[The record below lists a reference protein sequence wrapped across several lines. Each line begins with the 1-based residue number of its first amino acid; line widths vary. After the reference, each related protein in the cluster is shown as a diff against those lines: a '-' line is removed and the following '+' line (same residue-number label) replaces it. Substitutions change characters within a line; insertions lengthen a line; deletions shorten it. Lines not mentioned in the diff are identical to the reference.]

1 MSSLWRYLF
10 SLRQAAA
17 RSMPHL
23 FLLIKPSL
31 TSMQASER
39 AAARV
44 AVCNRTDAG
53 TGRHTCREHSYSQA
67 CSRYSQERRAM
78 APLLLQLQPM
88 HQLLLAND
96 LISLH
101 SGVQV
106 ASLPAGFKLSQRLH
120 PLQAATPHQPCQL
133 TQSICSVGW
142 TCQGLHQLLRSRR
155 PSRLL
160 QKQW

>member
-44 AVCNRTDAG
+44 AVCDRTDAG
-53 TGRHTCREHSYSQA
+53 TGRHTCRANTYSQA
-67 CSRYSQERRAM
+67 CSRYSQEQCAI

-96 LISLH
+96 LISLNPQ
-101 SGVQV
+101 VQV
-106 ASLPAGFKLSQRLH
+106 ASLLAGFKLSHRLH
-120 PLQAATPHQPCQL
+120 PPQTATLPQPCQL

-155 PSRLL
+155 PCRLL